1 MPLAI
6 TASRAT
12 WSGPSGMWNRVLFS
26 QETFWICVVRGSRTV
41 S

>member
-6 TASRAT
+6 AASRAS
-12 WSGPSGMWNRVLFS
+12 WPGPSGMWNRVLFS
-26 QETFWICVVRGSRTV
+26 HEPFWICVVRGRRTV